1 MAAPVTANASENSRA
16 CQLGWV
22 RLEYGVRRN
31 RVTRNKNT
39 ASTPSA
45 MQLRSISRYR
55 LRRRDVLEV
64 ATAPEQQ
71 RRRQYCACWQHEYC
85 KSCCG

>member
-31 RVTRNKNT
+31 RVSWNKNT
-39 ASTPSA
+39 ASTPNASEA
-45 MQLRSISRYR
+45 AAVDIAVQEGFAEAN
-55 LRRRDVLEV
+55 VL
-64 ATAPEQQ
+64 
-71 RRRQYCACWQHEYC
+71 
-85 KSCCG
+85 